1 MKWMLVAV
9 IIVAIVVIAGFS
21 LLVPSPRAKLT
32 VTDGSITGTIEGDF
46 FSIDWYHWM
55 YSYFNAT
62 SLAHQ
67 SGHPT
72 SNLTLQVVALT
83 HWNDLYGV
91 IETAFLITVLGD
103 LDSNLSA
110 RELRIACNQ
119 TAYHTSVDSLATL
132 RGTNVSFEPN
142 VAKFAFWNNDS
153 GSLTVKLVNR
163 TGSDPHYRFS
173 CRVTVLASAN
183 PYASYGVPYD
193 LGVRFVGIRAT
204 IDGWFEP
211 EFSVGML
218 FKIVN
223 TSTSS

>member
-1 MKWMLVAV
+1 MLVAV

-21 LLVPSPRAKLT
+21 LLVPDPRAKLT
-32 VTDGSITGTIEGDF
+32 VTDGSIPGTIEGDF

-62 SLAHQ
+62 SLALQ
-67 SGHPT
+67 SGHQT

-83 HWNDLYGV
+83 HWDESFGV

-119 TAYHTSVDSLATL
+119 TAYHTSVGSLGTL
-132 RGTNVSFEPN
+132 RGANVSFDPN
-142 VAKFAFWNNDS
+142 VAKFDFWNNDS

-173 CRVTVLASAN
+173 CQVTVLVSAN

-223 TSTSS
+223 TSTGF

>member
-1 MKWMLVAV
+1 MLVAV
-9 IIVAIVVIAGFS
+9 IIVAIVVIAGLS

-83 HWNDLYGV
+83 HWDDSFGV

-119 TAYHTSVDSLATL
+119 TAYHTSVGSLGTL
-132 RGTNVSFEPN
+132 RGANVSFYPN
-142 VAKFAFWNNDS
+142 VAKFDFWNNDS

-173 CRVTVLASAN
+173 CQVTVSVSAN

-223 TSTSS
+223 TSTSF

>member
-1 MKWMLVAV
+1 MLVAV

-21 LLVPSPRAKLT
+21 LLVPGPRAKMT

-62 SLAHQ
+62 SPAHQ

-91 IETAFLITVLGD
+91 IETGFLITVLGD

-119 TAYHTSVDSLATL
+119 TAYHTSVDSLGGTL

-142 VAKFAFWNNDS
+142 TAKFDFWNNDS

-173 CRVTVLASAN
+173 CQVTVLVSAS
-183 PYASYGVPYD
+183 PYTSYGVPYD

-223 TSTSS
+223 TSTSF